1 MLIVP
6 VFTKIPILIYYLWI
20 LNIPLLLLLN
30 RLSQVFLLNPLSQVF
45 LLCDK
50 LIFLRHR
57 QILMNPVKIC
67 L

>member
-30 RLSQVFLLNPLSQVF
+30 PLSQVF

-50 LIFLRHR
+50 LVFLRHR

>member
-30 RLSQVFLLNPLSQVF
+30 PLSQV
-45 LLCDK
+45 
-50 LIFLRHR
+50 
-57 QILMNPVKIC
+57 
-67 L
+67 